1 MQISL
6 LFFTK
11 IMHDGVCISDSNLE
25 CSALLHKGNKKDGW
39 WRTQSSGGSNKSEE
53 SDTSAA
59 SSWWPPK
66 WQEPTGEPTC
76 VCVAGPHIQA
86 YQSLGYIRGTLSER
100 HL

>member
-1 MQISL
+1 
-6 LFFTK
+6 
-11 IMHDGVCISDSNLE
+11 MHDGVCISDSNLV

-39 WRTQSSGGSNKSEE
+39 WRTQSSGGSKKSEE

-59 SSWWPPK
+59 SP
-66 WQEPTGEPTC
+66 WQEPTAEPTC
-76 VCVAGPHIQA
+76 MCVAGPHIQA